1 MESKNRYV
9 RMETTKGT
17 MKLELLS
24 DRAPQTVKRFMDA
37 VNTGK
42 YDGLKFHRIIRD
54 FMIQGGDPLGT
65 GMGGGNVEF
74 EGSDVKHEPGVISM
88 AAQKAHIDQ
97 SDMQFFIMTST
108 VRELDGNYTAFGH
121 VTSGMDV
128 LKTIAE
134 TPVGQAPWGERS
146 RPLEDV
152 HIVTVVEI
160 DNMTDQ

>member
-1 MESKNRYV
+1 
-9 RMETTKGT
+9 
-17 MKLELLS
+17 
-24 DRAPQTVKRFMDA
+24 
-37 VNTGK
+37 
-42 YDGLKFHRIIRD
+42 
-54 FMIQGGDPLGT
+54 
-65 GMGGGNVEF
+65 
-74 EGSDVKHEPGVISM
+74 M
-88 AAQKAHIDQ
+88 AAQEAHIDQ